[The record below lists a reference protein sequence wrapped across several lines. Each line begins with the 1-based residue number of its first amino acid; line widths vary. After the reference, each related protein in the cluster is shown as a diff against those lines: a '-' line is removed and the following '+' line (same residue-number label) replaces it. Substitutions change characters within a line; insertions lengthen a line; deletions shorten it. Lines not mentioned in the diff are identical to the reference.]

1 MPTPPGLRS
10 PGLDAMSSASRPPL
24 PTPSILPV
32 LMAVPYSPPA
42 RMSPTRWS
50 RSSKSLWFE
59 SRSTCR
65 KSEVPRLTENP
76 RFLIYHHCFRFLVPR
91 TFLMSDQRQLF
102 GTDGIRGIAGEFPL
116 TKQSTYLIGRALGHD
131 LLRNTPRPQAVIGQD
146 TRESSCWI
154 ADRVSEGLAAVG
166 VDVHSAGVITTPGV
180 AYLARSRKMAA
191 GVVISAS
198 HNPWTDNGIKVF
210 SGDGF
215 KLTDARELAIE
226 KEIFAQLENPASADD
241 TALKVPRPSLPG
253 EAELRH
259 AYIKSLAASVSSDL
273 SKLRVLVDCA
283 NGAATAEAPELFRT
297 LGIQATFTCTSPNG
311 KNINDG
317 CGALHPEILAKAVA
331 ESNGKFDLGVTFD
344 GDADRAL
351 FCDAAGRVINGDA
364 VLLAAARDMRAQ
376 GKLKADTV
384 VSTTMSNMGLEIA
397 LKTSGV
403 RMLRANVGDKYVL
416 EEMLKT
422 GATLGGEQ
430 SGHIIFRD
438 EDSTTGDGLLT
449 ALRLMDII
457 VRAGRPLAELV
468 ADLKVFPQK
477 IQNVRVREKVP
488 FKQVPAI
495 QSAIEAAER
504 ELDGNGRV
512 VVRYSG
518 TEALARVMVEADSK
532 EKMESVTAAI
542 AEEIQKA

>member
-1 MPTPPGLRS
+1 
-10 PGLDAMSSASRPPL
+10 MSQ
-24 PTPSILPV
+24 
-32 LMAVPYSPPA
+32 
-42 RMSPTRWS
+42 
-50 RSSKSLWFE
+50 
-59 SRSTCR
+59 
-65 KSEVPRLTENP
+65 
-76 RFLIYHHCFRFLVPR
+76 
-91 TFLMSDQRQLF
+91 QRQLF
-102 GTDGIRGIAGEFPL
+102 GTDGIRGVAGDFPL

-131 LLRNTPRPQAVIGQD
+131 LMATNAKAKAVIGQD
-146 TRESSCWI
+146 TRESSAWI
-154 ADRVSEGLAAVG
+154 ADRVAEGLAAVG

-180 AYLARSRKMAA
+180 AYLARSRSMAA

-215 KLTDARELAIE
+215 KLTDDRELAIE
-226 KEIFAQLENPASADD
+226 REIFSLLENATAADD
-241 TALKVPRPSLPG
+241 TALKIPKPSLPG

-259 AYIKSLAASVSSDL
+259 AYVKSLADGVSSDL
-273 SKLRVLVDCA
+273 RKLRVLVDCA

-297 LGIQATFTCTSPNG
+297 LGIQATFTHISPDG
-311 KNINDG
+311 KNINEG
-317 CGALHPEILAKAVA
+317 CGALHPETLGKMVA
-331 ESNGKFDLGVTFD
+331 EFPGQFDLGVTFD

-351 FCDAAGRVINGDA
+351 FCDAAGRVVNGDS
-364 VLLAAARDMRAQ
+364 VLLAAARDLHAQ
-376 GKLKADTV
+376 EKLKADTV

-397 LKTSGV
+397 LKNSGI

-438 EDSTTGDGLLT
+438 CEATTGDGLLT

-457 VRAGRPLAELV
+457 VRAGKPLAELFG
-468 ADLKVFPQK
+468 DLKVFPQK
-477 IQNVRVREKVP
+477 IQNVRVREKIP
-488 FKQVPAI
+488 FAKIPSVQAAI
-495 QSAIEAAER
+495 DTAER

-518 TEALARVMVEADSK
+518 TETLARVMVEAESED
-532 EKMESVTAAI
+532 KMNALTAAI
-542 AEEIQKA
+542 AAEIQKALGV

>member
-1 MPTPPGLRS
+1 
-10 PGLDAMSSASRPPL
+10 
-24 PTPSILPV
+24 
-32 LMAVPYSPPA
+32 
-42 RMSPTRWS
+42 
-50 RSSKSLWFE
+50 
-59 SRSTCR
+59 
-65 KSEVPRLTENP
+65 
-76 RFLIYHHCFRFLVPR
+76 
-91 TFLMSDQRQLF
+91 MSDLRKLF
-102 GTDGIRGIAGEFPL
+102 GTDGIRGVAGEFPL
-116 TKQSTYLIGRALGHD
+116 TRQSTYLIGRALGHE
-131 LLRNTPRPQAVIGQD
+131 LIRNISKPEAVIGQD
-146 TRESSCWI
+146 TRESSSWI

-198 HNPWTDNGIKVF
+198 HNPWADNGIKVF

-215 KLTDARELAIE
+215 KLTDSRELAIE
-226 KEIFAQLENPASADD
+226 KEIFTQLENPASADD

-253 EAELRH
+253 EAELRQS
-259 AYIKSLAASVSSDL
+259 YIHSLAGSVSSDL
-273 SKLRVLVDCA
+273 RKLRVLVDCA
-283 NGAATAEAPELFRT
+283 NGAATAEAPELFHT
-297 LGIQATFTCTSPNG
+297 LGIHATFTHTSPNG
-311 KNINDG
+311 RNINDN
-317 CGALHPEILAKAVA
+317 CGALHPEVVAKKIA
-331 ESNGKFDLGVTFD
+331 ESGGKFDLGVTFD

-364 VLLAAARDMRAQ
+364 VLLAAARHLHAQ
-376 GKLKADTV
+376 GKLKTDTV

-397 LKTSGV
+397 LKKSGI

-430 SGHIIFRD
+430 SGHIIFLD
-438 EDSTTGDGLLT
+438 GDSTTGDGLLT

-457 VRAGRPLAELV
+457 VRAGKPLANLV
-468 ADLKVFPQK
+468 SDLKVFPQK
-477 IQNVRVREKVP
+477 IQNIRVREKVP

-504 ELDGNGRV
+504 DLDGNGRV

-518 TEALARVMVEADSK
+518 TEALARVMVEAESK
-532 EKMESVTAAI
+532 DKMESITAGISA
-542 AEEIQKA
+542 EIQKALGV

>member
-1 MPTPPGLRS
+1 M
-10 PGLDAMSSASRPPL
+10 
-24 PTPSILPV
+24 
-32 LMAVPYSPPA
+32 
-42 RMSPTRWS
+42 
-50 RSSKSLWFE
+50 
-59 SRSTCR
+59 
-65 KSEVPRLTENP
+65 NQ
-76 RFLIYHHCFRFLVPR
+76 
-91 TFLMSDQRQLF
+91 QRQLF
-102 GTDGIRGIAGEFPL
+102 GTDGIRGVAGAFPL

-131 LLRNTPRPQAVIGQD
+131 LVRNVSRAQAVIGQD
-146 TRESSCWI
+146 TRESSRWI
-154 ADRVSEGLAAVG
+154 ADRIAEGLAAVG

-191 GVVISAS
+191 GVVVSAS

-241 TALKVPRPSLPG
+241 TALKIPRPSLPG

-259 AYIKSLAASVSSDL
+259 AYIQSLAASVSSDL

-297 LGIQATFTCTSPNG
+297 LGIQATFIHISPNG
-311 KNINDG
+311 KNINEQ
-317 CGALHPEILAKAVA
+317 CGALHPETLGRTVA
-331 ESNGKFDLGVTFD
+331 ESAGKFDLGITFD

-351 FCDAAGRVINGDA
+351 FCDASGRVVNGDS
-364 VLLAAARDMRAQ
+364 VLLAAARDMQAQ
-376 GKLKADTV
+376 GKLQADTV

-397 LKTSGV
+397 LKKSGI

-430 SGHIIFRD
+430 SGHVIFRD
-438 EDSTTGDGLLT
+438 GDSTTGDGLLT

-457 VRAGRPLAELV
+457 IRAGKPLAGLV
-468 ADLKVFPQK
+468 DDLKVFPQK
-477 IQNVRVREKVP
+477 IQNIRVREKVP
-488 FKQVPAI
+488 FSQVAAI
-495 QSAIEAAER
+495 QAAIDTAER
-504 ELDGNGRV
+504 ELNGNGRV

-518 TEALARVMVEADSK
+518 TEALARVMVEAES
-532 EKMESVTAAI
+532 EAKMQSLTASI
-542 AEEIQKA
+542 ATEIQKALGI